1 MRVARHRTP
10 ARTGPRAAI
19 ALVQVLGL
27 AVWFSASAVVPRLRA
42 EWGIGEATV
51 VWLTV
56 SVQLGFVAGAVTS
69 AVLTLPDRVRP
80 HRLLAGSALGAAACT
95 LVLATVVDS
104 PGPALVLRALTGV
117 FLAGVYPVGMKL
129 TASWSGPGTRFRD
142 LGVLVGAL
150 TLGSALPHLL
160 GGLAGPGLPWRG
172 VLLGAAA
179 AGVLAALVAAGLVR
193 PGPGHAPAPRPD
205 PRYAVRMLRER
216 GPLLV
221 VCGYLGHMWE
231 LYAFWTWLPA
241 YLAAAPATSARSGG
255 VPIELVV
262 FATSGVAGA
271 LGCAVAGR
279 LADREGPAPVAIA
292 ALLAS
297 GTCCLLS
304 PVMVGAG
311 APGLYVFCAVW
322 GAAVVAD
329 SGVFTGALSDV
340 ADRRY
345 VGTALTT
352 QTALGFLLT
361 AVSIPVV
368 PLIATAGGWP
378 TALLVLLPGPV
389 LGAMAVRAS
398 LPSAPAVPVRA

>member
-1 MRVARHRTP
+1 MRVARHRAP
-10 ARTGPRAAI
+10 AWTGPRTAI

-42 EWGIGEATV
+42 EWGIGEATA

-56 SVQLGFVAGAVTS
+56 AVQLGFVAGAVTS

-80 HRLLAGSALGAAACT
+80 HRLLAWSALGAAACT
-95 LVLATVVDS
+95 LVMAAAVDT
-104 PGPALVLRALTGV
+104 PGPALALRGLTGV

-129 TASWSGPGTRFRD
+129 TTSWSGPGSRYRD
-142 LGVLVGAL
+142 LGLLVGAL

-160 GGLAGPGLPWRG
+160 GGLAGPALPWRG
-172 VLLGAAA
+172 VLTGAAA
-179 AGVLAALVAAGLVR
+179 AGLLAALLAATLVR
-193 PGPGHAPAPRPD
+193 PGPGHAPASPPD
-205 PRYAVRMLRER
+205 PRYALRMLRER
-216 GPLLV
+216 GPALV

-231 LYAFWTWLPA
+231 LYAFWTWVPA
-241 YLAAAPATSARSGG
+241 YLAAAPAAGG
-255 VPIELVV
+255 PPTGLVV

-279 LADREGPAPVAIA
+279 VADRVGPAPVAIA
-292 ALLAS
+292 ALAVS

-311 APGLYVFCAVW
+311 LPALVTFCAVW
-322 GAAVVAD
+322 GGSVVAD
-329 SGVFTGALSDV
+329 SAVFTGALTDV

-361 AVSIPVV
+361 AVSIQVV
-368 PLIATAGGWP
+368 PLVAGVGGWA

-389 LGAMAVRAS
+389 LGVLALRS
-398 LPSAPAVPVRA
+398 LVPATPAVPARA

>member
-42 EWGIGEATV
+42 EWGIGDATV
-51 VWLTV
+51 VGLTV

-69 AVLTLPDRVRP
+69 ALLTLPDRVRP
-80 HRLLAGSALGAAACT
+80 HRLLAWSALGAAGCT
-95 LVLATVVDS
+95 LVLATAVDS

-179 AGVLAALVAAGLVR
+179 AGLLAALLAAVLVR

-205 PRYAVRMLRER
+205 PRYAVRMVRER
-216 GPLLV
+216 RPLLV
-221 VCGYLGHMWE
+221 VCAYLGHMWE

-241 YLAAAPATSARSGG
+241 YLAATPSAGG
-255 VPIELVV
+255 LPVELVV
-262 FATSGVAGA
+262 FAVSGLAGA

-279 LADREGPAPVAIA
+279 LADRVGPAPVAVA
-292 ALLAS
+292 ALVVS
-297 GTCCLLS
+297 GSCCLLS

-311 APGLYVFCAVW
+311 APGLVAFCAVW

-368 PLIATAGGWP
+368 PLVAGSAGWSA
-378 TALLVLLPGPV
+378 ALLVLLPGPV
-389 LGAMAVRAS
+389 LGAMAMRS
-398 LPSAPAVPVRA
+398 LLPSATAVPVRA